1 MRTQTAA
8 DHLLAV
14 ARAEIGYL
22 EKASNSQ
29 LEDKTANAGSNNYTK
44 YARDLDKLG
53 VYNGKKNGFAWCD
66 IFVDWCFIKAFGVE
80 NGMAMTCQPM
90 GGYGAG
96 CTNSANYY
104 KQQGRFLYANPQPG
118 DQIFFSENGGKTMCH
133 TGLVEKVANGQ
144 VYTIEGNTS
153 SSPGVVANGGMVR
166 SKSYRLNYAKIDG
179 YGRPD
184 YSLAADMIGDDK
196 MDTAD
201 FGRLFAEYR
210 KQLQNNSCSTYSAEA
225 RKWAVD
231 RGLLVGGDLLPDG
244 QPNYMWQD
252 MLTREQLVTILYRFA
267 QLIDGKQV

>member
-66 IFVDWCFIKAFGVE
+66 MFVDWCFIRAFGLE
-80 NGMAMTCQPM
+80 TGMTMTFQPM

-96 CTNSANYY
+96 CTNSAKYY
-104 KQQGRFLYANPQPG
+104 QQQGRYYADPQPG
-118 DQIFFSENGGKTMCH
+118 DQIFFSENNGKTMCH
-133 TGLVEKVANGQ
+133 TGLVEKVANGR

-153 SSPGVVANGGMVR
+153 GSSGVVANGGMVR
-166 SKSYRLNYAKIDG
+166 SKSYPLGYTKIVG

-184 YSLAADMIGDDK
+184 YSLATDMIGDDN
-196 MDTAD
+196 MDAAD
-201 FGRLFAEYR
+201 FDKLFAEYR
-210 KQLQNNSCSTYSAEA
+210 KQLQDNDCSTYSAEA
-225 RKWAVD
+225 RQWALD
-231 RGLLVGGDLLPDG
+231 SGIISGGEPLPDG
-244 QPNYMWQD
+244 RPNYMWGD
-252 MLTREQLVTILYRFA
+252 FLTREQLVTILYRFYL
-267 QLIDGKQV
+267 LIAHKQH